1 MNPSGIA
8 IIGSGGLGKEVASL
22 AEMYAGKHGVIFI
35 DDDPEKVGGELLGLP
50 IRGPEEIGCRDVVI
64 AVAAPA
70 ARRRIAARFA
80 THRPISLFAP
90 TSVREPGTF
99 IGEGALFS
107 HFTLVS
113 TDTAIGRHFHCNYHA
128 IVAHDCEI
136 GDFVTLGPRA
146 TICGNVR
153 IEDGA
158 YIGANA
164 VIKQGVPGN
173 PLVIGAEATVGM
185 GAVVTRHVE
194 PGTTV
199 AGNPARILSLP

>member
-1 MNPSGIA
+1 MKANGIA
-8 IIGSGGLGKEVASL
+8 IIGSGGLGKEVAPL
-22 AEMYAGKHGVIFI
+22 AQACAGEQGVIFI
-35 DDDPEKVGGELLGLP
+35 DDDPEKAGRELIGLP
-50 IRGPEEIGCRDVVI
+50 VYGPEAIADRDIVI
-64 AVAAPA
+64 AIAAPA
-70 ARRRIAARFA
+70 ARRHIAARFA
-80 THRPISLFAP
+80 AHRPISLFAP
-90 TSVREPGTF
+90 SLVREPGTT

-107 HFTLVS
+107 HYTLVS
-113 TDTAIGRHFHCNYHA
+113 TDTRIGRYFHCNYHA

-153 IEDGA
+153 IEEGA

-173 PLVIGAEATVGM
+173 PLVIGSGAIVGM
-185 GAVVTRHVE
+185 GAVVTRHVQ

-199 AGNPARILSLP
+199 MGNPASAR